1 MGLFKKNVPMKKPI
15 IPYKWELLIML
26 WFAYFLN
33 QGDRQIYAAV
43 LPLIKSDLGLSSA
56 QLGLVVTAFS
66 VVYGCLVP
74 VGGYLGDFMKRKW
87 IVVTSLLVF
96 SIGTMFTGLSTGL
109 VSLII
114 LRGITTGGGEA
125 FYYPAATSL
134 INQYHEK
141 TRAMAM
147 SIHQTSLYVGIIV
160 SGFLAAYI
168 GERLGWRYSFF
179 IFGIGGLLIA
189 TYIIFKMK
197 DTPQI
202 KEEHGDNKR
211 IPLKELV
218 TGIFSKK
225 TIWCLCLAFG
235 CQVFVNIG
243 YTTWMATFYHEKFGL
258 ALSTASFAAMFFHFS
273 LALVGVL
280 AGGRLSDKLAP
291 KRKTIRMETEFLG
304 LLLGTP
310 FIFVMGWTGSLLVS
324 CAALAMFGFFRGVY
338 DSNLYAAAFDVID
351 PKYRSSSVGIMTC
364 FAFLVGAVASS
375 VLGIVGDKYG
385 MSVGISM
392 LSAFFLA
399 GSIAIFVAKRFFF
412 NKEYISLNL
421 EPQISQ
427 SLFKNQI

>member
-1 MGLFKKNVPMKKPI
+1 MKKKFA

-43 LPLIKSDLGLSSA
+43 LPLIKTDLGLSSA

-66 VVYGCLVP
+66 IVYGCLVP

-87 IVVTSLLVF
+87 IIVSSLLVF
-96 SIGTMFTGLSTGL
+96 SIGTMFTGLCNGL
-109 VSLII
+109 IGLII
-114 LRGITTGGGEA
+114 VRGITTGGGEA

-168 GERLGWRYSFF
+168 GENLGWRHSFF

-189 TYIIFKMK
+189 AYIIFRMK

-211 IPLKELV
+211 IPLKEV
-218 TGIFSKK
+218 VKGIFTKK
-225 TIWCLCLAFG
+225 TIWCLCIAFG
-235 CQVFVNIG
+235 LMVFVNIG

-258 ALSTASFAAMFFHFS
+258 ALSTASFIAMFFHFA

-280 AGGRLSDKLAP
+280 VGGRVSDKLAP
-291 KRKTIRMETEFLG
+291 KRKTVRMETEFLG
-304 LLLGTP
+304 LLLGSP
-310 FIFVMGWTGSLLVS
+310 FIFLMGLTNTLWVS
-324 CAALAMFGFFRGVY
+324 CLGLAMFGFFRGVY

-351 PKYRSSSVGIMTC
+351 PKYRSSSVGVMTC
-364 FAFLVGAVASS
+364 FAFLVGSVASS
-375 VLGIVGDKYG
+375 VLGVIGDKYG
-385 MSVGISM
+385 MSIGISM
-392 LSAFFLA
+392 LSAFFFA
-399 GSIAIFVAKRFFF
+399 GSIAVFVAKKFFF
-412 NKEYISLNL
+412 NKEYVTIA
-421 EPQISQ
+421 
-427 SLFKNQI
+427 NQEN